1 MALSKK
7 LTRDEQKAI
16 ALENQKAKEKIH
28 DLVVKII
35 SWKSGLHEGA
45 SVSSDNKISPRE
57 WSSYKSHIL
66 SISKLDSESKVKDKL
81 QEIYTAIKNHGG
93 FK

>member
-16 ALENQKAKEKIH
+16 ALENQKAKEKMH
-28 DLVVKII
+28 SLVVKII
-35 SWKSGLHEGA
+35 SWKAGLHEGA
-45 SVSSDNKISPRE
+45 SVSEDNKITPRE
-57 WSSYKSHIL
+57 WSAYKTHIL
-66 SISKLDSESKVKDKL
+66 TISKLDSESKVKDKL
-81 QEIYTAIKNHGG
+81 TETYNAIKDHGG